1 MEPDSVPLLNEGTL
15 QLSLHLQRTFSIQ
28 RLHPFPA
35 KEPSGQGAFLA
46 FIFFLTLLQQAGG
59 IPFPNLRV
67 IRTVPHVAPASS

>member
-15 QLSLHLQRTFSIQ
+15 QLSLHLQRPFSIQ

-35 KEPSGQGAFLA
+35 KGPSGQGAFLA
-46 FIFFLTLLQQAGG
+46 FIFFLASLHQAGG

>member
-15 QLSLHLQRTFSIQ
+15 QLSLHLQRPFSIQ

-35 KEPSGQGAFLA
+35 KGPSGQGAFLA
-46 FIFFLTLLQQAGG
+46 FIFFLVSLQLAGG

-67 IRTVPHVAPASS
+67 IHTVPRVAPASS